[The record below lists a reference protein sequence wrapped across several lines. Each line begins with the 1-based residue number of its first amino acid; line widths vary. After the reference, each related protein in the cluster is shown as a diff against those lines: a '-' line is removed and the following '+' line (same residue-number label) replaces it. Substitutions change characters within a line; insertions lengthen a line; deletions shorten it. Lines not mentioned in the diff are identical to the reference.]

1 MHRALCMA
9 PSRTVPLFVL
19 PMGIFPLT
27 QEPLRVFEPRYK
39 QMLDDCVLEESPFGY
54 VATVNPPEGI
64 GGWALPSEYGV
75 LCAAD
80 NLEEQG
86 SNLLFTASGETRFRV
101 VDVLPASLPARDF
114 GEIFPSVDELVEEY
128 IEESPDGKLYL
139 RAEIEELPPLRGI
152 VHSDRW
158 NKLVRRWSEH
168 IVAIDSLVRASGM
181 GLEDVLPIMEGE
193 FLPYTESGLWSA
205 CQSILDGYDDRQ
217 QALSSEEAPQVIDV
231 LESALEDKQAQM
243 DAIRFMMESE

>member
-1 MHRALCMA
+1 MTA
-9 PSRTVPLFVL
+9 SKIVPLFVL

-39 QMLDDCVLEESPFGY
+39 QMLDDCVLEDAPFGY
-54 VATVNPPEGI
+54 VATINPPEGV
-64 GGWALPSEYGV
+64 GGWAMPAEYGV
-75 LCAAD
+75 LCTAD
-80 NLEEQG
+80 GLEEQG

-101 VDVLPASLPARDF
+101 VEVLPASLPARDF

-139 RAEIEELPPLRGI
+139 RAEIEALPPLREI
-152 VHSDRW
+152 VHNDRW

-168 IVAIDSLVRASGM
+168 IVEIDSLVRASGM

-217 QALSSEEAPQVIDV
+217 RALSSEDAGQIMDV
-231 LESALEDKQAQM
+231 LEGALGDKKAQM

>member
-1 MHRALCMA
+1 MTA
-9 PSRTVPLFVL
+9 SKIVPLFVL

-39 QMLDDCVLEESPFGY
+39 QMLDDCVLEDAPFGY
-54 VATVNPPEGI
+54 VATVNPPEGV
-64 GGWALPSEYGV
+64 GGWAMPAEYGV
-75 LCAAD
+75 LCTAD
-80 NLEEQG
+80 GLEEQG

-101 VDVLPASLPARDF
+101 VEVLPASLPARDF

-139 RAEIEELPPLRGI
+139 RAEIEALPPLREI
-152 VHSDRW
+152 VHNDRW
-158 NKLVRRWSEH
+158 NKLVRSWSEH
-168 IVAIDSLVRASGM
+168 IVEVDSLVRASGM

-217 QALSSEEAPQVIDV
+217 RALSSDEAGQVMDV
-231 LESALEDKQAQM
+231 LEGALGDKKAQM

>member
-1 MHRALCMA
+1 MTT
-9 PSRTVPLFVL
+9 SKIVPLFVL

-39 QMLDDCVLEESPFGY
+39 QMLDDCVLEGAPFGY
-54 VATVNPPEGI
+54 VATVNPPEGV
-64 GGWALPSEYGV
+64 GGWAMPAEYGV
-75 LCAAD
+75 LCTAD
-80 NLEEQG
+80 GLEEQG

-101 VDVLPASLPARDF
+101 VEVLPASLPARDF

-139 RAEIEELPPLRGI
+139 RAEIEALPPLREI
-152 VHSDRW
+152 VHNDRW
-158 NKLVRRWSEH
+158 NRLVRRWSEH
-168 IVAIDSLVRASGM
+168 IVEIDSLVRASGM

-217 QALSSEEAPQVIDV
+217 RALSSEEAGQVMDV
-231 LESALEDKQAQM
+231 LEGALGDKKAQM

>member
-1 MHRALCMA
+1 MTA
-9 PSRTVPLFVL
+9 SKIVPLFVL

-39 QMLDDCVLEESPFGY
+39 QMLDDCVLEDAPFGY
-54 VATVNPPEGI
+54 VATVNPPEGV
-64 GGWALPSEYGV
+64 GGWAMPSEYGV
-75 LCAAD
+75 LCTAD
-80 NLEEQG
+80 GLEEQG

-101 VDVLPASLPARDF
+101 VEVLPASLTARDF

-139 RAEIEELPPLRGI
+139 RAEIEALPPLREI
-152 VHSDRW
+152 VHNDRW
-158 NKLVRRWSEH
+158 NKLVRSWSEH
-168 IVAIDSLVRASGM
+168 IVEVDSLVRASGM

-217 QALSSEEAPQVIDV
+217 RALSSEDAGQVMDV
-231 LESALEDKQAQM
+231 LEGALGDKKAQM

>member
-1 MHRALCMA
+1 MTD
-9 PSRTVPLFVL
+9 SRIVPLFVL

-39 QMLDDCVLEESPFGY
+39 QMLDDCVLEDAPFGY
-54 VATVNPPEGI
+54 VATVNPPEGV
-64 GGWALPSEYGV
+64 GGWAMPAEYGV
-75 LCAAD
+75 LCTAD
-80 NLEEQG
+80 GLEEQG

-101 VDVLPASLPARDF
+101 VEVLPASLPARDF
-114 GEIFPSVDELVEEY
+114 GEIFPSVDELMEEY
-128 IEESPDGKLYL
+128 IEDSPDGKLYL
-139 RAEIEELPPLRGI
+139 RAEIEALPPLREI
-152 VHSDRW
+152 VHNDRW
-158 NKLVRRWSEH
+158 NRLVRRWSEH
-168 IVAIDSLVRASGM
+168 IVEIDSLVRASGM

-217 QALSSEEAPQVIDV
+217 RALSSEEAGQVMDV
-231 LESALEDKQAQM
+231 LEGALGDKKAQM

>member
-1 MHRALCMA
+1 MTT
-9 PSRTVPLFVL
+9 SKIVPLFVL

-39 QMLDDCVLEESPFGY
+39 QMLDDCVLEDAPFGY
-54 VATVNPPEGI
+54 VATVNPPEGV
-64 GGWALPSEYGV
+64 GGWAMPAEYGV
-75 LCAAD
+75 LCTAD
-80 NLEEQG
+80 GLEEQG

-101 VDVLPASLPARDF
+101 VEVLPASLPARDF

-128 IEESPDGKLYL
+128 IEDSPDGKLYL
-139 RAEIEELPPLRGI
+139 RAEIEALPPLREI
-152 VHSDRW
+152 VHNDRW
-158 NKLVRRWSEH
+158 NRLVRRWSEH
-168 IVAIDSLVRASGM
+168 IVEIDSLVRASGM

-217 QALSSEEAPQVIDV
+217 RALSSDEAGQVMDV
-231 LESALEDKQAQM
+231 LEGALGDKKAQM

>member
-1 MHRALCMA
+1 MTD
-9 PSRTVPLFVL
+9 SRIVPLVVL

-39 QMLDDCVLEESPFGY
+39 QMLDDCVLEDAPFGY
-54 VATVNPPEGI
+54 VATVNPPEGV
-64 GGWALPSEYGV
+64 GGWAMPAEYGV
-75 LCAAD
+75 LCTAD
-80 NLEEQG
+80 GLEEQG

-101 VDVLPASLPARDF
+101 VEVLPASLPARDF

-139 RAEIEELPPLRGI
+139 RAEIEALPPLREI
-152 VHSDRW
+152 VHNDRW
-158 NKLVRRWSEH
+158 NRLVRRWSEH
-168 IVAIDSLVRASGM
+168 IVEVDSLVRASGM

-205 CQSILDGYDDRQ
+205 CQSILDGYNDRQ
-217 QALSSEEAPQVIDV
+217 RALASEEAGQVMDV
-231 LESALEDKQAQM
+231 LEGALGDKKAQM

>member
-1 MHRALCMA
+1 MTA
-9 PSRTVPLFVL
+9 SKIVPLFVL

-39 QMLDDCVLEESPFGY
+39 QMLDDCVLEDAPFGY
-54 VATVNPPEGI
+54 VATVNPPEGV
-64 GGWALPSEYGV
+64 GGWAMPAEYGV
-75 LCAAD
+75 LCTAD
-80 NLEEQG
+80 GLEEQG

-101 VDVLPASLPARDF
+101 VEVLPASLPARDF

-139 RAEIEELPPLRGI
+139 RAEIEALPPLREI
-152 VHSDRW
+152 VHNDRW
-158 NKLVRRWSEH
+158 NRLVRRWSEH
-168 IVAIDSLVRASGM
+168 IVEIDSLVRASGM

-217 QALSSEEAPQVIDV
+217 RALSSDEAGQVMDV
-231 LESALEDKQAQM
+231 LEGALGDKKAQM

>member
-1 MHRALCMA
+1 MTA
-9 PSRTVPLFVL
+9 SKIVPLFVL

-39 QMLDDCVLEESPFGY
+39 QMLDDCVLEDAPFGY
-54 VATVNPPEGI
+54 VATVNPPEGV
-64 GGWALPSEYGV
+64 GGWAMPAEYGV
-75 LCAAD
+75 LCTAD
-80 NLEEQG
+80 GLEEQG

-101 VDVLPASLPARDF
+101 VEVLPASLPARDF

-128 IEESPDGKLYL
+128 IEDSPDGKLYL
-139 RAEIEELPPLRGI
+139 RAGIEALPPLREI
-152 VHSDRW
+152 VHNDRW
-158 NKLVRRWSEH
+158 NRLVRRWSEH
-168 IVAIDSLVRASGM
+168 IVEVDSLVRASGM

-217 QALSSEEAPQVIDV
+217 RALSSDEAGQVMDV
-231 LESALEDKQAQM
+231 LEGALGDKKAQM

>member
-1 MHRALCMA
+1 MTA
-9 PSRTVPLFVL
+9 SKIVPLFVL

-39 QMLDDCVLEESPFGY
+39 QMLDDCVLEDAPFGY
-54 VATVNPPEGI
+54 VATVNPPEGV
-64 GGWALPSEYGV
+64 GGWAMPAEYGV
-75 LCAAD
+75 LCTAD
-80 NLEEQG
+80 GLEEQG

-101 VDVLPASLPARDF
+101 VEVLPASLPARDF

-128 IEESPDGKLYL
+128 IEESPDGRLYL
-139 RAEIEELPPLRGI
+139 RAEIEALPPLREI
-152 VHSDRW
+152 VHNDRW
-158 NKLVRRWSEH
+158 NRLVRRWSEH
-168 IVAIDSLVRASGM
+168 IVEIDSLVRASGM

-217 QALSSEEAPQVIDV
+217 RALSSDEAGQVMDV
-231 LESALEDKQAQM
+231 LEGALGDKKAQM
-243 DAIRFMMESE
+243 DAIIFMMESE

>member
-1 MHRALCMA
+1 MTT
-9 PSRTVPLFVL
+9 SKIVPLFVL

-39 QMLDDCVLEESPFGY
+39 QMLDDCVLEDAPFGY
-54 VATVNPPEGI
+54 VATVNPPEGV
-64 GGWALPSEYGV
+64 GGWAMPAEYGV
-75 LCAAD
+75 LCTAD
-80 NLEEQG
+80 GLEEQG

-101 VDVLPASLPARDF
+101 VEVLPASLPARDF

-128 IEESPDGKLYL
+128 IEEDPDGKLYL
-139 RAEIEELPPLRGI
+139 RAEIEALPPLREI
-152 VHSDRW
+152 VHNDRW
-158 NKLVRRWSEH
+158 NRLVRRWSEH
-168 IVAIDSLVRASGM
+168 IVEVDSLVRASGM

-217 QALSSEEAPQVIDV
+217 RALSSDEAGQVMDV
-231 LESALEDKQAQM
+231 LEGALGDKKAQM